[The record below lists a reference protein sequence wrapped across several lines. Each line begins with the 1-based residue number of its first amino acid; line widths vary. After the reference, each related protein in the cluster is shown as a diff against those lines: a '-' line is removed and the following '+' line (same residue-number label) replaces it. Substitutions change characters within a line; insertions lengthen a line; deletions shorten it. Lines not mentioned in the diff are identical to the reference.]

1 MMAQELPTL
10 PDSGPLLTE
19 LRFVNPK
26 DREDAVQEAWLAH
39 LEGRNP
45 ARAVATFAQRLR
57 RDRQRTIVSTQ
68 VMERV

>member
-1 MMAQELPTL
+1 M
-10 PDSGPLLTE
+10 PDNGPLLTE

-57 RDRQRTIVSTQ
+57 RERQRTIVSTQ

>member
-1 MMAQELPTL
+1 MALELPTL
-10 PDSGPLLTE
+10 PDGGPLLTE

-57 RDRQRTIVSTQ
+57 RERQRTIISTQ

>member
-1 MMAQELPTL
+1 MALELPTL
-10 PDSGPLLTE
+10 PDNGPLLTE

-57 RDRQRTIVSTQ
+57 RERQRTIVSTP

>member
-1 MMAQELPTL
+1 M

-57 RDRQRTIVSTQ
+57 RERQRTIVSSP